1 LGERSKCSFEF
12 LNNNNNKGMC
22 GISGIINKNDNNVK
36 IDEIKAITDVISHRG
51 PDGEGFLSENNFA
64 LGHRRLAI
72 IDVSST
78 SDQPMWYDNK
88 YAIVFN
94 GEIYN
99 YLEIKKD
106 LEKLGYF
113 FKTKSDTEVI
123 LIAYECWGNECVKKF
138 NGMWSFCIYDKMKNI
153 LFCSR
158 DRFGIKPFY
167 YVENEDNYVF
177 GSEIKQLLPYTNRT
191 VNKKVLLD
199 YLVLS
204 LEEQSD
210 ETFFENIK
218 KLPPSHNLIYDLKT
232 HKTNYERYYSLEYK
246 SEIAKL
252 SIKDSALL
260 CKTDLIDSIRLRL
273 RSDVE
278 VGTCLSG
285 GLDSSSIASIAAKE
299 FKMGSNF
306 KGIHAKSSEKYTDES
321 HFAQMV
327 ADAGNIHIVYTEP
340 SEDYFKKHIEKV
352 TLIQEEPIGGPSV
365 FMQYAV
371 FEKAKQEGC
380 IVMLDGQGGDETL
393 LGYERYFPSLL
404 NDVSFFRKVVE
415 MFKYS
420 RKSRL
425 SFLKVLLYYFYFKFP
440 SLRRKR
446 LLRKC
451 SFIKK
456 EYLDSIDTSILYEL
470 SNAYKSPFELQKI
483 EITRTQ
489 LPHLLKYE
497 DKNSMAH
504 SIESRLP
511 FLDYRSVENAV
522 SFNPKFKINDGW
534 SKFILRKAT
543 TEYLP
548 KEIGW
553 RRNKRGFE
561 SPRTWLNNKEYFM
574 PVIEE
579 SIILAKIG
587 TDISSKLSDDII
599 WKLFS
604 IAIWEKKFGVKM
616 D

>member
-1 LGERSKCSFEF
+1 
-12 LNNNNNKGMC
+12 MC
-22 GISGIINKNDNNVK
+22 GISGLINKNNESVDML
-36 IDEIKAITDVISHRG
+36 EIKTITNIISHRG
-51 PDGEGFLSENNFA
+51 PDGEGFLLENNFA

-72 IDVSST
+72 IDVSAA
-78 SDQPMWYDNK
+78 SDQPMWYESK

-106 LEKLGYF
+106 LEKLGYS

-123 LIAYECWGNECVKKF
+123 LIAYECWGSDCVKKF
-138 NGMWSFCIYDKMKNI
+138 NGMWAFSIFDKEKNI

-167 YVENEDNYVF
+167 YSDNTDKFVF
-177 GSEIKQLLPYTNRT
+177 GSEIKQLLSYTDRK
-191 VNKKVLLD
+191 VNLKVLLD

-210 ETFFENIK
+210 ETFFEGIK
-218 KLPPSHNLIYDLKT
+218 RLPPSHNLVYDLKT
-232 HKTNYERYYSLEYK
+232 HKSNFERYYSLEYK
-246 SEIAKL
+246 PEIGRLNIA
-252 SIKDSALL
+252 DSVLL

-299 FKMGSNF
+299 FKIGSNF

-321 HFAQMV
+321 DFAQMV
-327 ADAGNIHIVYTEP
+327 ADSGNIDIVYTEP

-404 NDVSFFRKVVE
+404 NDVSFFRKGIE

-425 SFLKVLLYYFYFKFP
+425 SFLTVLLYFFYFKFP
-440 SLRRKR
+440 SLRKKR
-446 LLRKC
+446 LLKRC
-451 SFIKK
+451 DFIKK
-456 EYLDSIDTSILYEL
+456 EYLKTIDCSILYEL
-470 SNAYKSPFELQKI
+470 SNAYKCPFELQKL

-522 SFNPKFKINDGW
+522 SYNPKFKINDGW

-561 SPRTWLNNKEYFM
+561 SPRTWLNNKDYFM

-579 SIILAKIG
+579 SIILSKIMLKI
-587 TDISSKLSDDII
+587 DSKLSDDII

-604 IAIWEKKFGVKM
+604 IAIWEKKFGVKI

>member
-1 LGERSKCSFEF
+1 
-12 LNNNNNKGMC
+12 MC
-22 GISGIINKNDNNVK
+22 GISVIINKNNAAVELR
-36 IDEIKAITDVISHRG
+36 EIKTITDIVSHRG
-51 PDGEGFLSENNFA
+51 PDGEGFLLENNFA

-72 IDVSST
+72 IDISADG
-78 SDQPMWYDNK
+78 DQPMWYENK

-99 YLEIKKD
+99 YLDIKSD
-106 LEKLGYF
+106 LEKLGKT

-123 LIAYECWGNECVKKF
+123 LIAYECWGNDCIKRF
-138 NGMWSFCIYDKMKNI
+138 NGMWSFCLYDKKKNI

-158 DRFGIKPFY
+158 DRFGVKPFY
-167 YVENEDNYVF
+167 YIDGIDSFVF
-177 GSEIKQLLPYTNRT
+177 GSEIKQLLPYAKMT
-191 VNKKVLLD
+191 VNKKVLLE
-199 YLVLS
+199 YLVLH

-210 ETFFENIK
+210 ETFFEGIK
-218 KLPPSHNLIYDLKT
+218 KLQPSHNLVYDLKT
-232 HKTNYERYYSLEYK
+232 HKTHIERYYSLEYK
-246 SEIAKL
+246 PEIGKL
-252 SIKDSALL
+252 NIDDAILQ
-260 CKTDLIDSIRLRL
+260 CKTDLIDAIKLRL

-285 GLDSSSIASIAAKE
+285 GLDSSSIAAIAAKE
-299 FKMGSNF
+299 FKLGTNF
-306 KGIHAKSSEKYTDES
+306 KGIHAKSTEKYTDES

-327 ADAGNIHIVYTEP
+327 ADAGNINIVYTEP
-340 SEDYFKKHIEKV
+340 SEDYFKTHIEAL

-404 NDVSFFRKVVE
+404 NDVSFFRKITE

-425 SFLKVLLYYFYFKFP
+425 SFVTVLMYYFYFKFP
-440 SLRRKR
+440 VLRIKR
-446 LLRKC
+446 LLMKYN
-451 SFIKK
+451 FIKK
-456 EYLDSIDTSILYEL
+456 EYLKSIDTSILDEL
-470 SNAYKSPFELQKI
+470 ANAYKSPFELQKI
-483 EITRTQ
+483 ELTRTQ

-497 DKNSMAH
+497 DRNSMAH

-522 SFNPKFKINDGW
+522 SFNPEFKINDGW

-543 TEYLP
+543 TEYLLE
-548 KEIGW
+548 EIGW

-561 SPRTWLNNKEYFM
+561 SPRTWLNDKNYFM
-574 PVIEE
+574 SVIKESFILSKITIKIDNELSEE
-579 SIILAKIG
+579 V
-587 TDISSKLSDDII
+587 I

-604 IAIWEKKFGVKM
+604 IAIWEKKFDVKM
-616 D
+616 E

>member
-1 LGERSKCSFEF
+1 
-12 LNNNNNKGMC
+12 MC
-22 GISGIINKNDNNVK
+22 GISGLINKNNESVDML
-36 IDEIKAITDVISHRG
+36 EIKTITDIISHRG
-51 PDGEGFLSENNFA
+51 PDGEGFLLENNFA

-72 IDVSST
+72 IDVSAA
-78 SDQPMWYDNK
+78 SDQPMWYENK

-106 LEKLGYF
+106 LEKLGYS

-123 LIAYECWGNECVKKF
+123 LIAYECWGFDCVKKF
-138 NGMWSFCIYDKMKNI
+138 NGMWAFSIFDKERNI

-167 YVENEDNYVF
+167 YNDNKDKFVF
-177 GSEIKQLLPYTNRT
+177 GSEIKQLLSYTDKKANL
-191 VNKKVLLD
+191 KVLLD

-210 ETFFENIK
+210 ETFFEGIK
-218 KLPPSHNLIYDLKT
+218 RLPPSHNLVYDLKT
-232 HKTNYERYYSLEYK
+232 HKSNFERYYSLEYK
-246 SEIAKL
+246 PEIGRLNIA
-252 SIKDSALL
+252 DSVSL

-285 GLDSSSIASIAAKE
+285 GLDSSSIAAIASKE
-299 FKMGSNF
+299 FKLGANF
-306 KGIHAKSSEKYTDES
+306 KGIHAKSTEKYTDES

-327 ADAGNIHIVYTEP
+327 ADAGNINIVYTEP
-340 SEDYFKKHIEKV
+340 SEDYFKSHIEAL

-404 NDVSFFRKVVE
+404 NDVSFFRKVTE

-425 SFLKVLLYYFYFKFP
+425 SFGTVLMFYFYFKFP
-440 SLRRKR
+440 TLRRKR
-446 LLRKC
+446 ILNKYN
-451 SFIKK
+451 FIKK
-456 EYLDSIDTSILYEL
+456 EYLKSIDTSIFDEL
-470 SNAYKSPFELQKI
+470 ANTYKSPFELQKI
-483 EITRTQ
+483 ELTRTQ

-548 KEIGW
+548 EEIGW

-561 SPRTWLNNKEYFM
+561 SPRNWLNDKNYFM
-574 PVIEE
+574 
-579 SIILAKIG
+579 SIIKESLILSKI
-587 TDISSKLSDDII
+587 TIKIDNELSEEII

-604 IAIWEKKFGVKM
+604 IAIWEKKFGLKM
-616 D
+616 E

>member
-1 LGERSKCSFEF
+1 
-12 LNNNNNKGMC
+12 MC
-22 GISGIINKNDNNVK
+22 GISGLINKNNESVDML
-36 IDEIKAITDVISHRG
+36 EIKTITDIISHRG
-51 PDGEGFLSENNFA
+51 PDGEGFLLENNFA

-72 IDVSST
+72 IDVSSEG
-78 SDQPMWYDNK
+78 DQPMWYEDK
-88 YAIVFN
+88 YVIVFN
-94 GEIYN
+94 GEIFN
-99 YLEIKKD
+99 YLEIKSD
-106 LEKLGYF
+106 LQKLGYT

-123 LIAYECWGNECVKKF
+123 LIAYDCWGSDCVKKF
-138 NGMWSFCIYDKMKNI
+138 NGMWAFSIFDKEKNI

-167 YVENEDNYVF
+167 YNENTDKFVF
-177 GSEIKQLLPYTNRT
+177 GSEIKQLLSYTDRK
-191 VNKKVLLD
+191 VNLKVLLD
-199 YLVLS
+199 YLVLN

-210 ETFFENIK
+210 ETFFEGIK
-218 KLPPSHNLIYDLKT
+218 KLPPSHNLLYDLNT
-232 HKTNYERYYSLEYK
+232 HKSSLERYYSLEYK
-246 SEIAKL
+246 PEIGKL
-252 SIKDSALL
+252 DLANAALL
-260 CKTDLIDSIRLRL
+260 CKKDLIDSIRLRL

-285 GLDSSSIASIAAKE
+285 GLDSSCIASIAAKE
-299 FKMGSNF
+299 FKIGSNF

-321 HFAQMV
+321 NYAKLV
-327 ADAGNIHIVYTEP
+327 ADSGNVNIVYTEP
-340 SEDYFKKHIEKV
+340 SEEYFREHIDKV
-352 TLIQEEPIGGPSV
+352 TFIQEEPFGGPSI

-371 FEKAKQEGC
+371 FEKAKKEGC

-393 LGYERYFPSLL
+393 LGYERYFPCLL
-404 NDVSFFRKVVE
+404 NDVSLFRKGIE
-415 MFKYS
+415 MYKYS
-420 RKSRL
+420 KKSRL
-425 SFLKVLLYYFYFKFP
+425 SFSTVLMYYFYFKFP
-440 SLRRKR
+440 KLRKRR
-446 LLRKC
+446 LLRKA
-451 SFIKK
+451 SFLKK
-456 EYLDSIDTSILYEL
+456 EYLDSINCSILDEIAK
-470 SNAYKSPFELQKI
+470 AYVSPFELQKL
-483 EITRTQ
+483 EITKTQ

-543 TEYLP
+543 TDYLP

-561 SPRTWLNNKEYFM
+561 SPSTWLNNKKYFM

-587 TDISSKLSDDII
+587 TDINCKLSEDII

-604 IAIWEKKFGVKM
+604 IAIWEKKFGVKI

>member
-1 LGERSKCSFEF
+1 
-12 LNNNNNKGMC
+12 MC
-22 GISGIINKNDNNVK
+22 GISGLINKNNDSV
-36 IDEIKAITDVISHRG
+36 DMLEIKTITDIISHRG
-51 PDGEGFLSENNFA
+51 PDGEGFLLGSNFA

-72 IDVSST
+72 IDVSSEA
-78 SDQPMWYDNK
+78 DQPMWHDSK

-94 GEIYN
+94 GEIFN
-99 YLEIKKD
+99 YLEIKSD
-106 LEKLGYF
+106 LQKLGF
-113 FKTKSDTEVI
+113 IFKTKSDTEVI
-123 LIAYECWGNECVKKF
+123 LIAYECWGFDCVKKF
-138 NGMWSFCIYDKMKNI
+138 NGMWAFSIFDKEKNT

-167 YVENEDNYVF
+167 YNDNTDKFVF
-177 GSEIKQLLPYTNRT
+177 GSEIKQMLSYTDKK
-191 VNKKVLLD
+191 VNMKVLLD
-199 YLVLS
+199 YLVLN

-210 ETFFENIK
+210 ETFFEGIK
-218 KLPPSHNLIYDLKT
+218 KLPPSHNLFYDLNT
-232 HKTNYERYYSLEYK
+232 HKSSLERYYSLEYK
-246 SEIAKL
+246 PEIGKL
-252 SIKDSALL
+252 DLANAALL

-285 GLDSSSIASIAAKE
+285 GLDSSSIASIVSKE
-299 FKMGSNF
+299 FKIGSNF

-321 HFAQMV
+321 NYAKMV
-327 ADAGNIHIVYTEP
+327 ADSGNIDIVYTEP
-340 SEDYFKKHIEKV
+340 SEEYFREHIDKV
-352 TLIQEEPIGGPSV
+352 TFIQEEPFGGPSI

-371 FEKAKQEGC
+371 FEKAKEVGC

-393 LGYERYFPSLL
+393 LGYERYFPCLL
-404 NDVSFFRKVVE
+404 NDVSLFRKGIDIY
-415 MFKYS
+415 KYS
-420 RKSRL
+420 KKSRL
-425 SFLKVLLYYFYFKFP
+425 SLTTILIYYFYFKFP
-440 SLRRKR
+440 KLRKRR
-446 LLRKC
+446 LLRKA
-451 SFIKK
+451 SFLKK
-456 EYLDSIDTSILYEL
+456 EYLDRINCTILDEIAK
-470 SNAYKSPFELQKI
+470 AYISPFELQKL
-483 EITRTQ
+483 EITKTQ

-574 PVIEE
+574 PVIKE
-579 SIILAKIG
+579 SIILAKMS
-587 TDISSKLSDDII
+587 TDINSKLSEDII

>member
-1 LGERSKCSFEF
+1 
-12 LNNNNNKGMC
+12 MC
-22 GISGIINKNDNNVK
+22 GISGIINKNNAAVELR
-36 IDEIKAITDVISHRG
+36 EIKTITDIVSHRG
-51 PDGEGFLSENNFA
+51 PDGEGFLLENNFA

-72 IDVSST
+72 IDVSAA
-78 SDQPMWYDNK
+78 SDQPMWYENK

-106 LEKLGYF
+106 LEKLGYS

-123 LIAYECWGNECVKKF
+123 LIAYECWGFDCVKKF
-138 NGMWSFCIYDKMKNI
+138 NGMWAFSIFDKERNI

-167 YVENEDNYVF
+167 YNDNKDKFVF
-177 GSEIKQLLPYTNRT
+177 GSEIKQLLSFTDKKANL
-191 VNKKVLLD
+191 KVLLD

-210 ETFFENIK
+210 ETFFEGIK
-218 KLPPSHNLIYDLKT
+218 SLAPSHNLVYDLKT
-232 HKTNYERYYSLEYK
+232 HKSNFERYYSLEYK
-246 SEIAKL
+246 PEIGRLNIA
-252 SIKDSALL
+252 DSVLL

-285 GLDSSSIASIAAKE
+285 GLDSSSIASIASKE
-299 FKMGSNF
+299 FKIGSNF

-321 HFAQMV
+321 DFVQLV
-327 ADAGNIHIVYTEP
+327 ADSGNIDIVYTEP
-340 SEDYFKKHIEKV
+340 SEDYFKTHIEAV

-404 NDVSFFRKVVE
+404 NDVSFFRKITE

-425 SFLKVLLYYFYFKFP
+425 SFLTVLLYFFYFKFP
-440 SLRRKR
+440 TLRKKR
-446 LLRKC
+446 LLKRC
-451 SFIKK
+451 NFIKK
-456 EYLDSIDTSILYEL
+456 EYLKTIDCSILYEF
-470 SNAYKSPFELQKI
+470 SNAYKCPFELQKL

-522 SFNPKFKINDGW
+522 SYNPKFKINDGW

-561 SPRTWLNNKEYFM
+561 SPRTWLNNKDYFM
-574 PVIEE
+574 SVIEE
-579 SIILAKIG
+579 SIILSKI
-587 TDISSKLSDDII
+587 TLKIDSNLSDDII

-604 IAIWEKKFGVKM
+604 IAIWEKKFGVKI

>member
-1 LGERSKCSFEF
+1 
-12 LNNNNNKGMC
+12 MC
-22 GISGIINKNDNNVK
+22 GISGLINKNNESVD
-36 IDEIKAITDVISHRG
+36 ILEIKTITDIISHRG
-51 PDGEGFLSENNFA
+51 PDGEGFLLENNFA

-72 IDVSST
+72 IDVSAA
-78 SDQPMWYDNK
+78 SDQPMWYENK

-106 LEKLGYF
+106 LEKLGYS

-123 LIAYECWGNECVKKF
+123 LIAYECWGSDCVKKF
-138 NGMWSFCIYDKMKNI
+138 NGMWAFSIFDKENNI

-167 YVENEDNYVF
+167 YNDNKDKFVF
-177 GSEIKQLLPYTNRT
+177 GSEIKQLLSYTDRK
-191 VNKKVLLD
+191 VNLKVLLD
-199 YLVLS
+199 YLVLN

-210 ETFFENIK
+210 ETFFEGIK
-218 KLPPSHNLIYDLKT
+218 RLPPSHNLVYDLKT
-232 HKTNYERYYSLEYK
+232 HKSNFERYYSLEYK
-246 SEIAKL
+246 SEIGRLNIA
-252 SIKDSALL
+252 DSVLL

-285 GLDSSSIASIAAKE
+285 GLDSSSIASIASKE
-299 FKMGSNF
+299 FKIGSNF

-321 HFAQMV
+321 DFAKIV
-327 ADAGNIHIVYTEP
+327 ADSGNIDIVYTEP
-340 SEDYFKKHIEKV
+340 SEDYFKKNIEKV

-365 FMQYAV
+365 FMQYSV

-404 NDVSFFRKVVE
+404 NDVSFFRKGIE

-425 SFLKVLLYYFYFKFP
+425 SFLTVLLYYFYFKFP
-440 SLRRKR
+440 SLRIKR
-446 LLRKC
+446 LLKRC
-451 SFIKK
+451 DFIKK
-456 EYLDSIDTSILYEL
+456 EYLNTIDFSILFEL
-470 SNAYKSPFELQKI
+470 SNAYKCPFELQKL

-522 SFNPKFKINDGW
+522 SFNPKFKIKDGW

-561 SPRTWLNNKEYFM
+561 SPRTWLNNKDYFM

-579 SIILAKIG
+579 SIILSKI
-587 TDISSKLSDDII
+587 TLKIDSNLSDEII

-604 IAIWEKKFGVKM
+604 IAIWEKKFGVKIY
-616 D
+616 

>member
-1 LGERSKCSFEF
+1 
-12 LNNNNNKGMC
+12 MC
-22 GISGIINKNDNNVK
+22 GISGIINKNNQAVDLR
-36 IDEIKAITDVISHRG
+36 EIKKITDIVSHRG
-51 PDGEGFLSENNFA
+51 PDGEGFLLENNFA

-72 IDVSST
+72 IDISNV
-78 SDQPMWYDNK
+78 SDQPMWYEDK

-99 YLEIKKD
+99 YLEIKSD
-106 LEKLGYF
+106 LEKLGYA

-123 LIAYECWGNECVKKF
+123 LIAYECWGNDCIKRF
-138 NGMWSFCIYDKMKNI
+138 NGMWSFCIYDKKKNI

-167 YVENEDNYVF
+167 YIDGVNSFVF
-177 GSEIKQLLPYTNRT
+177 GSEIKQLLPYAKMT

-199 YLVLS
+199 YLVLN

-210 ETFFENIK
+210 ETFFEGIQR
-218 KLPPSHNLIYDLKT
+218 LQPSHNLVYDLQT
-232 HKTNYERYYSLEYK
+232 HKKHFERYYSLEYK
-246 SEIAKL
+246 PEIGKL
-252 SIKDSALL
+252 SITDAVFQ
-260 CKTDLIDSIRLRL
+260 CKTDLIDSIKLRL

-285 GLDSSSIASIAAKE
+285 GLDSSSIAAIVAKE
-299 FKMGSNF
+299 FKLDANF

-321 HFAQMV
+321 HFAQIV
-327 ADAGNIHIVYTEP
+327 ADAGNINIVYTEP
-340 SEDYFKKHIEKV
+340 SEDYFKTHIEAV
-352 TLIQEEPIGGPSV
+352 TMIQEEPIGGPSV

-404 NDVSFFRKVVE
+404 NDASFFRKIVE

-425 SFLKVLLYYFYFKFP
+425 SFLTVLMYYFYFKYP
-440 SLRRKR
+440 GLRRKR
-446 LLRKC
+446 LLMKC

-456 EYLDSIDTSILYEL
+456 EYLDSIDTSILFEL

-504 SIESRLP
+504 SIEARLP
-511 FLDYRSVENAV
+511 FLDYRTVENAV

-543 TEYLP
+543 NEYLP
-548 KEIGW
+548 EEIGW
-553 RRNKRGFE
+553 RRNKRSFE
-561 SPRTWLNNKEYFM
+561 SPRTWLNDKNYFM
-574 PVIEE
+574 SVIKE

-587 TDISSKLSDDII
+587 TDINSKLSEDII

-604 IAIWEKKFGVKM
+604 IALWEKKFGVKI

>member
-1 LGERSKCSFEF
+1 
-12 LNNNNNKGMC
+12 MC
-22 GISGIINKNDNNVK
+22 GISGIINKNNAAVEYR
-36 IDEIKAITDVISHRG
+36 EIKAITDIISHRG
-51 PDGEGFLSENNFA
+51 PDGEGFLLENNFA

-72 IDVSST
+72 IDLSDA
-78 SDQPMWYDNK
+78 SDQPMWYENK
-88 YAIVFN
+88 YAIVYN

-99 YLEIKKD
+99 YIEIKKD
-106 LEKLGYF
+106 LEKIGYS

-123 LIAYECWGNECVKKF
+123 LIAYECWGFDCVKKF
-138 NGMWSFCIYDKMKNI
+138 NGMWAFTIFDKERNI
-153 LFCSR
+153 FFCSR

-167 YVENEDNYVF
+167 YNDNNDKFVF
-177 GSEIKQLLPYTNRT
+177 GSEIKQLLSFTDKKANL
-191 VNKKVLLD
+191 KVLLD

-210 ETFFENIK
+210 DTFFEGIK
-218 KLPPSHNLIYDLKT
+218 SLPPSHSLVYDLKT
-232 HKTNYERYYSLEYK
+232 HKSNFERYYSLEYK
-246 SEIAKL
+246 PEIGRL
-252 SIKDSALL
+252 NITDSVLL

-273 RSDVE
+273 RSDVV

-285 GLDSSSIASIAAKE
+285 GLDSSSIASIASKE
-299 FKMGSNF
+299 FKIGSNF

-321 HFAQMV
+321 DFAQLV
-327 ADAGNIHIVYTEP
+327 ADCGNIDIVYTEP
-340 SEDYFKKHIEKV
+340 SEDYFKTHIEAL

-404 NDVSFFRKVVE
+404 NDVSFFIRITE

-420 RKSRL
+420 RRSRL
-425 SFLKVLLYYFYFKFP
+425 SFLTVLLYFFYFKYP
-440 SLRRKR
+440 TLRKKR
-446 LLRKC
+446 LLYRC
-451 SFIKK
+451 NFIKK
-456 EYLDSIDTSILYEL
+456 EYLKTVDFSILHEF
-470 SNAYKSPFELQKI
+470 SNAYKCPFELQKL

-511 FLDYRSVENAV
+511 YLDYRSVENAV

-534 SKFILRKAT
+534 SKFILRMAT
-543 TEYLP
+543 TDYLP

-561 SPRTWLNNKEYFM
+561 SPRTWLNNKLYFM
-574 PVIEE
+574 SVIKE
-579 SIILAKIG
+579 SMILSKIMLKI
-587 TDISSKLSDDII
+587 DSNLSDDII

-604 IAIWEKKFGVKM
+604 IAIWEKKFRVKI